1 MGWIRCGLFAAG
13 LLIVASCTTGTG
25 SSPSAPP
32 SAVPDVRVIVTLAGD
47 FRPEGELGDQA
58 RRAQRTAI
66 RAAQDA
72 VLAELPAAGVQVN
85 RRYDAVPQLALS
97 VDATALDLLRR
108 SPRVAAVQEDTAQSQ
123 SG

>member
-1 MGWIRCGLFAAG
+1 MGWVRCGLFAAG
-13 LLIVASCTTGTG
+13 LLIVASCTTGPG
-25 SSPSAPP
+25 STPTEPP
-32 SAVPDVRVIVTLAGD
+32 SGESRRVIVTLAGT
-47 FRPEGELGDQA
+47 FRPEGDLGDQA

-72 VLAELPAAGVQVN
+72 VLAELPATGVQVI

>member
-1 MGWIRCGLFAAG
+1 MGWVRCGLLAAG
-13 LLIVASCTTGTG
+13 LLIIASCTTGTG
-25 SSPSAPP
+25 STPAETPSGE
-32 SAVPDVRVIVTLAGD
+32 SQRVIVTLAGN

-72 VLAELPAAGVQVN
+72 VLAEVPTAQVI
-85 RRYDAVPQLALS
+85 RRYDAVPQLALV
-97 VDATALDLLRR
+97 VDAAALDRLQH
-108 SPRVAAVQEDTAQSQ
+108 SPRVAAVQQDTAQQ

>member
-25 SSPSAPP
+25 STPTETPSGE
-32 SAVPDVRVIVTLAGD
+32 SRRVIVTLAGS
-47 FRPEGELGDQA
+47 FRPEGDLGDQA

-72 VLAELPAAGVQVN
+72 VLAEVPTAQVI
-85 RRYDAVPQLALS
+85 RRYEAVPQLALV
-97 VDATALDLLRR
+97 VDATALERLQH
-108 SPRVAAVQEDTAQSQ
+108 SPRVAAVQEDTAQQPS
-123 SG
+123 